1 MSSFLCSGEVEKA
14 GGGDESQPHKVFPRK
29 WMLPGLPA
37 TDRLF
42 HSLGLYHGT
51 KDPEVVRVLDTDE
64 QLEVTLDMSKYR
76 PEELSVRVEKEQGC
90 VLVEGRHVEGKGE
103 GKAAAMFQRR

>member
-1 MSSFLCSGEVEKA
+1 MSSFLCSGGEEVE
-14 GGGDESQPHKVFPRK
+14 ESHPHKVFPRK

-51 KDPEVVRVLDTDE
+51 KDPEVVRVLDTDA
-64 QLEVTLDMSKYR
+64 QLEVTLDMSKYH

-90 VLVEGRHVEGKGE
+90 VLVEGRHVEGKE
-103 GKAAAMFQRR
+103 SDKAAAMFQRR

>member
-1 MSSFLCSGEVEKA
+1 MKA
-14 GGGDESQPHKVFPRK
+14 GGGDENPHVFPRK

-90 VLVEGRHVEGKGE
+90 VLVEGRHVEGKE
-103 GKAAAMFQRR
+103 ESGKAAAMFQRR

>member
-1 MSSFLCSGEVEKA
+1 VE
-14 GGGDESQPHKVFPRK
+14 SHPHKVFPRK

-103 GKAAAMFQRR
+103 ESGKAAAMFQRR

>member
-1 MSSFLCSGEVEKA
+1 MSSFLCSGGEEVEA
-14 GGGDESQPHKVFPRK
+14 GGDENPHVFPRK

-51 KDPEVVRVLDTDE
+51 KDPEVVRVLDTDT

-76 PEELSVRVEKEQGC
+76 PEELSVRVEKEEGC
-90 VLVEGRHVEGKGE
+90 VLVEGRHVEGGKGE

>member
-1 MSSFLCSGEVEKA
+1 MSSFLCSGGEEL
-14 GGGDESQPHKVFPRK
+14 ESPHVFPRK

-76 PEELSVRVEKEQGC
+76 PDELSVRVEKDKGC
-90 VLVEGRHVEGKGE
+90 VLVEGRHVEGKE
-103 GKAAAMFQRR
+103 ESGKAAAMFQRR